1 MKRDFG
7 TRRIT
12 LVLAPVDMRFG
23 YASLSRFAQERLFL
37 DPDGGTDVVVFVGR
51 HRKTAKVIWADEN
64 GGWLLYRRLQQKKFA
79 RFITSLESQTSMNFT
94 VEEVLNFMDGGAAP
108 VRKD

>member
-23 YASLSRFAQERLFL
+23 YAALSRFAQERLFL
-37 DPDGGTDVVVFVGR
+37 DPDG
-51 HRKTAKVIWADEN
+51 
-64 GGWLLYRRLQQKKFA
+64 
-79 RFITSLESQTSMNFT
+79 
-94 VEEVLNFMDGGAAP
+94 DGKSHLG
-108 VRKD
+108 

>member
-23 YASLSRFAQERLFL
+23 YAALSRFAQERLFL

-51 HRKTAKVIWADEN
+51 HRKRQKSSGLTKTA
-64 GGWLLYRRLQQKKFA
+64 GGFSTVGFSRRNSPA
-79 RFITSLESQTSMNFT
+79 S
-94 VEEVLNFMDGGAAP
+94 
-108 VRKD
+108 

>member
-1 MKRDFG
+1 MRLDFG
-7 TRRIT
+7 NRRIT

-23 YASLSRFAQERLFL
+23 YAALSRFAQERLFL
-37 DPDGGTDVVVFVGR
+37 DPDSGSDVVVFVGR

-79 RFITSLESQTSMNFT
+79 RFMTSLESQDSMNFT
-94 VEEVLNFMDGGAAP
+94 AEEVLNFMDGDAPP

>member
-1 MKRDFG
+1 
-7 TRRIT
+7 
-12 LVLAPVDMRFG
+12 
-23 YASLSRFAQERLFL
+23 
-37 DPDGGTDVVVFVGR
+37 VVFVGR

>member
-23 YASLSRFAQERLFL
+23 YAALSRFAQERLFL

-64 GGWLLYRRLQQKKFA
+64 GGGSASAEEIRPLHNLA
-79 RFITSLESQTSMNFT
+79 RVSDQHEFHS
-94 VEEVLNFMDGGAAP
+94 
-108 VRKD
+108 

>member
-23 YASLSRFAQERLFL
+23 YAALSRFAQERLFL

-64 GGWLLYRRLQQKKFA
+64 GGWLLYRRLQQKQDHMFFPAPPALPVPSGKL
-79 RFITSLESQTSMNFT
+79 SLLLSCLM
-94 VEEVLNFMDGGAAP
+94 L
-108 VRKD
+108 

>member
-23 YASLSRFAQERLFL
+23 YAALSRFAQERLFL
-37 DPDGGTDVVVFVGR
+37 DPDSGTDVVVFVGR
-51 HRKTAKVIWADEN
+51 HRKTAKVIWADES